1 MFRLNLSLD
10 RPPNMLWSAIAIC
23 QLPTQDIVVGDEPM
37 ILLTIGKGDFHFT
50 DTEFLE
56 AYGADGALREWH
68 EFFPDERAEA
78 DFERVFKRDLIER
91 LLERAKLTP
100 NERAVIEAF
109 AEGDNHAKIARKL
122 GVSRQRVEQV
132 LKSALRKLQNAAIE
146 LGELQPSMPSNSNAN
161 L

>member
-1 MFRLNLSLD
+1 
-10 RPPNMLWSAIAIC
+10 
-23 QLPTQDIVVGDEPM
+23 M
-37 ILLTIGKGDFHFT
+37 ILLAIGKGDFHFT
-50 DTEFLE
+50 DTEFLD
-56 AYGADGALREWH
+56 ANGVDGALKEWH

-109 AEGDNHAKIARKL
+109 AEGNTPTEIACEL
-122 GVSRQRVEQV
+122 GVSRQRIKQV
-132 LKSALRKLQNAAIE
+132 FANAIRKLRAAAIE
-146 LGELQPSMPSNSNAN
+146 LGELQPSMPSSSNAN